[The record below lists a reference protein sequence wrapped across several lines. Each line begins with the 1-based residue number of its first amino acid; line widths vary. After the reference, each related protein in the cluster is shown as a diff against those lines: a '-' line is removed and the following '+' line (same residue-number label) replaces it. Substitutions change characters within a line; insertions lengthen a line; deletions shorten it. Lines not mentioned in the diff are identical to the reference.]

1 MRKVLT
7 TIALIIGFIIT
18 YFLQVNIFSSLTIG
32 GVKPNLFIIYFLFIG
47 LFGNQLIGTLFGII
61 FGIFLD
67 SVYGSVIGVS
77 AVMFCIIGF
86 LGSYFDRNFSKENK
100 ITIILMIIGATFIF
114 ETGKYFLSSIILEY
128 DREFLKFIEIVLI
141 EILYNS
147 LLTIILYPII
157 QKIGYSVDRT
167 YKRNNILTR
176 YF

>member
-128 DREFLKFIEIVLI
+128 DREFLKFIKIVLI
-141 EILYNS
+141 EILYNI